1 MLVSASTADDGAV
14 YKLTDDLAI
23 IQSVDFFTPVV
34 DDPYWFGSIAVAN
47 SISDIYA
54 MGGRPIIGLNIVCYP
69 DSGVPE
75 DSLAEIMRGGGD
87 KAREAGVSIV
97 GGHTIVDE
105 EPKFGLAITGLIHP
119 DRIVRNVGAR
129 PGDALILTK
138 PIGVGIITTAIKQG
152 IASEP
157 ATQLVTRQMATL
169 NEAAC
174 HAMVEIGVHA
184 ATDITGYGLLG
195 HLFELTSASKVGAE
209 LSLAAIPVIEA
220 AWQYVRQGAV
230 PAGTHRN
237 WNYLENVRS
246 GVRWHAD
253 LTEEQKIVL
262 CDAQTSGGLVIAVAP
277 KRRDDLVEAL
287 KRHNVATVAEIGRIN
302 DDSNGVITVVP

>member
-14 YKLTDDLAI
+14 YKLTDDIAI

-34 DDPYWFGSIAVAN
+34 DDPYWYGSIAVAN

-54 MGGRPIIGLNIVCYP
+54 MGGRPIIGLNVVCYP
-69 DSGVPE
+69 DTGVPE
-75 DSLAEIMRGGGD
+75 ASLAEIMRGGSD
-87 KAREAGVSIV
+87 KAQEAGVSIV
-97 GGHTIVDE
+97 GGHTIVDK
-105 EPKFGLAITGLIHP
+105 EPKYGLAVTGLIHP
-119 DRIVRNVGAR
+119 DKIVRNVGAR

-152 IASEP
+152 IASE
-157 ATQLVTRQMATL
+157 AVTELVTHQMATL
-169 NEAAC
+169 NEAAS
-174 HAMVEIGVHA
+174 HAMLEIGIHA

-209 LSLAAIPVIEA
+209 LSLANIPVIEE
-220 AWQYVRQGAV
+220 AWQYVREGAV
-230 PAGTHRN
+230 PAGTQRN
-237 WNYLENVRS
+237 WNYLENVRA
-246 GVRWHAD
+246 GVRWHSS
-253 LTEEQKIVL
+253 LTEDQKIVL

-277 KRRDDLVEAL
+277 DRRNDLVDAL
-287 KRHNVATVAEIGRIN
+287 KRHKVATIAEIGRVT